1 MKIAIPS
8 DDKVKIAPKFDE
20 AKGFIIYELDNK
32 LLVNFEYKERLDG
45 VASEDASDHNDE
57 LIKLLDG
64 CSSVICNKIDSNIR
78 QGLAQKNIKVLKTI
92 ESNAKKAVLNLF
104 CSTD

>member
-32 LLVNFEYKERLDG
+32 LLVDFEYKERTDG
-45 VASEDASDHNDE
+45 VASEDANNHNDE

-64 CSSVICNKIDSNIR
+64 CSSVICNKIDSR
-78 QGLAQKNIKVLKTI
+78 LRDVLAKNEIKVLKTV

-104 CSTD
+104 CSK

>member
-8 DDKVKIAPKFDE
+8 DDKVKIAPVFNE

-32 LLVNFEYKERLDG
+32 LLVNFEYKERTDG
-45 VASEDASDHNDE
+45 IASEDADNQNDE
-57 LIKLLDG
+57 LTKLLDG
-64 CSSVICNKIDSNIR
+64 CSSVICNKIDSKFR
-78 QGLAQKNIKVLKTI
+78 DELAKNDIKVLKTI

-104 CSTD
+104 CSK

>member
-8 DDKVKIAPKFDE
+8 DDKVKIAPIFDE

-32 LLVNFEYKERLDG
+32 LLINFEYKEKIDG
-45 VASEDASDHNDE
+45 VVSEDASNNYE
-57 LIKLLDG
+57 LMKLIDG

-78 QGLAQKNIKVLKTI
+78 QELAKNDIKVLKTI

-104 CSTD
+104 CSAD